1 MIMCRLLDML
11 QCSYKFESIHIKKFA
26 ELCYYV
32 AAGIDY
38 VNINV
43 LILYEIL
50 LQNACIFFSKLA
62 TQFSSLVSSK
72 ATIQDNFALQFCWI
86 ATKFSTSNQA

>member
-1 MIMCRLLDML
+1 MNCAHGIRKGREVPYISL
-11 QCSYKFESIHIKKFA
+11 HIKKFA

-32 AAGIDY
+32 AAGTDY

-62 TQFSSLVSSK
+62 T
-72 ATIQDNFALQFCWI
+72 
-86 ATKFSTSNQA
+86 